1 MDKNFL
7 NFQHQVSVN
16 VSVGV
21 FAVKF
26 SLILTD
32 VNKTDQ
38 LQSQSNFGI
47 VSEFSYLS
55 IKL

>member
-7 NFQHQVSVN
+7 IFQHQVSV
-16 VSVGV
+16 GV
-21 FAVKF
+21 FAGFAVKF

-38 LQSQSNFGI
+38 LKEG
-47 VSEFSYLS
+47 
-55 IKL
+55 

>member
-7 NFQHQVSVN
+7 IFQHQ